1 MVSYELLLEGNLTLF
16 IFFPPKFSFVCILS
30 WLKLWHTRREINV
43 MGLRSNANRYVSHKV

>member
-43 MGLRSNANRYVSHKV
+43 MGLRSNTNRYVSHKV